1 MIDLSESEIE
11 VLEGLYRLL
20 DDVAA
25 ENLTVATS
33 ASLTFIRNVAFS
45 DEETGL
51 AICNAL
57 VKIGREVRDYYTATQ
72 ESQIA
77 VKH

>member
-1 MIDLSESEIE
+1 MKDFTEEEGVI
-11 VLEGLYRLL
+11 LEELYRLL
-20 DDVAA
+20 DDVAS

-33 ASLTFIRNVAFS
+33 AAFTFIRNVAFD

-51 AICNAL
+51 AICVAL
-57 VKIGREVRDYYTATQ
+57 VKIATEVRDYYIATH

-77 VKH
+77 VRH

>member
-1 MIDLSESEIE
+1 MKDFTEEE
-11 VLEGLYRLL
+11 GAMLEGLYRLL
-20 DDVAA
+20 DDVAS

-33 ASLTFIRNVAFS
+33 AALTFIRNVAFD

-51 AICNAL
+51 AICTAL
-57 VKIGREVRDYYTATQ
+57 VKIATEVRDYYIATH

>member
-1 MIDLSESEIE
+1 MLEFTEE
-11 VLEGLYRLL
+11 EGALLEGLYRLL
-20 DDVAA
+20 DDVAL

-33 ASLTFIRNVAFS
+33 AALTFIRNVAFS

-51 AICNAL
+51 AICGAL
-57 VKIGREVRDYYTATQ
+57 VKIGVEVRDYYIATH

-77 VKH
+77 VRH